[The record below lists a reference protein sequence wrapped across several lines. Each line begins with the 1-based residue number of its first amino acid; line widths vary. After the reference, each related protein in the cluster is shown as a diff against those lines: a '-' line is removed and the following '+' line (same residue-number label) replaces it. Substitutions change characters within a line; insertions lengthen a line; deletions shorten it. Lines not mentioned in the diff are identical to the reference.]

1 LVVPT
6 EPPGVQV
13 DHDVR
18 VRAGIQE
25 NPTEN
30 PAVGGLDL

>member
-1 LVVPT
+1 LVAPT

-13 DHDVR
+13 DHGVR
-18 VRAGIQE
+18 VWAGIQE